1 MDEAQM
7 KLAYEFLSQK
17 DERDHEGDNNDDDD
31 GKPEFKKKC
40 YKEDSERMKDHWNW
54 KFVQQSTLAEN
65 IETYCNEFKKTTGD
79 EKVTTHRPFKDE
91 INDGWN
97 TVTLYIE
104 EPKGGLVDTDR
115 CKTLFRQISDGCDGD
130 AKLNQ
135 FE

>member
-17 DERDHEGDNNDDDD
+17 DGDDT
-31 GKPEFKKKC
+31 KPEFKKTC
-40 YKEDSERMKDHWNW
+40 YKEDQERMKDHRNW
-54 KFVQQSTLAEN
+54 KFVQQSSLAEN
-65 IETYCNEFKKTTGD
+65 IETYCNEFTTTARDG
-79 EKVTTHRPFKDE
+79 EVTTFRSFEDKD
-91 INDGWN
+91 NDGWN
-97 TVTLYIE
+97 TVTLHIQ

-130 AKLNQ
+130 ANLNQ